1 MVARWR
7 TRIATFGLTPCLI
20 GLMLL
25 AGCRDGSTI
34 GLRRNAT
41 PTTSVTAP
49 TATNNMMMNTATPV
63 IQPTENLCTDPTP
76 TPPPPAT
83 TPQVI
88 APSGWATYTSSD
100 YHYSIQY
107 PANWPYEPAQPP
119 TSMVFDVRNYVQS
132 QYSGAGEARPPLHS
146 IEVIAYPNSS
156 GFSAHDFY
164 VNNHQ
169 VNPLDAPACSQTTY
183 SVTLA
188 GRAALEM
195 VQHPVH
201 WQNGV
206 IDLIS
211 VTYYI
216 PDGTNMLIL
225 DENYS
230 PNGQP
235 SDILAHMIASLTI
248 SG

>member
-1 MVARWR
+1 MV
-7 TRIATFGLTPCLI
+7 GV
-20 GLMLL
+20 
-25 AGCRDGSTI
+25 
-34 GLRRNAT
+34 LR
-41 PTTSVTAP
+41 S
-49 TATNNMMMNTATPV
+49 
-63 IQPTENLCTDPTP
+63 
-76 TPPPPAT
+76 
-83 TPQVI
+83 
-88 APSGWATYTSSD
+88 
-100 YHYSIQY
+100 
-107 PANWPYEPAQPP
+107 
-119 TSMVFDVRNYVQS
+119 
-132 QYSGAGEARPPLHS
+132 PLYS

-156 GFSAHDFY
+156 ELSAHDFY

-188 GRAALEM
+188 GRAALEI
-195 VQHPVH
+195 VQHAVH

-206 IDLIS
+206 IDLIR
-211 VTYYI
+211 VTCYV

-235 SDILAHMIASLTI
+235 SNILAHMIASLTI